1 MWFHPTVTDVAL
13 IILGP
18 SIPLL
23 VSWFVHALLQHA
35 ADKREYE
42 AQMAAYRAAQ
52 WHSDWAFWS
61 RRADSGRPNATV
73 VARQM
78 QGFLVTTRPEDA

>member
-1 MWFHPTVTDVAL
+1 MFHPTVTDVAL

-23 VSWFVHALLQHA
+23 VSWFVNALFQHE
-35 ADKREYE
+35 ADKRRHEE
-42 AQMAAYRAAQ
+42 QMAAYRAEQ
-52 WHSDWAFWS
+52 WLADWAFWS
-61 RRADSGRPNATV
+61 RRANSGQPNATV

-78 QGFLVTTRPEDA
+78 QGFLATTRPEDA